1 MSNDFLFTDTPT
13 IDNDVADPLKK
24 LLGDS
29 YLELV
34 GDFTSDFP
42 VKFKNLQ
49 LAANQDD
56 VDSLFKISH
65 TLKSSSGSFGFT
77 RLYKRLE
84 FLELQARKNQLTN
97 PIEQVKL
104 IKKAFDEVLLKID
117 KE

>member
-1 MSNDFLFTDTPT
+1 MSNDFLFSDVPT
-13 IDNDVADPLKK
+13 IDNGVADPLKK

-29 YLELV
+29 YLALV
-34 GDFTSDFP
+34 SDFTSEFP

-49 LAANQDD
+49 LAATQDD
-56 VDSLFKISH
+56 IDSLCKISH

-84 FLELQARKNQLTN
+84 FLELQARKKELTN

-104 IKKAFDEVLLKID
+104 IEKAFDEVLLQID